1 MSVTKR
7 QGERL
12 IGLLLIGFIA
22 INYPLLALFSKTVL
36 WFGIPALY
44 LYLFAFWVLFIA
56 LSAAVMEKR
65 DSSGPDTQRSKPGD
79 TG

>member
-12 IGLLLIGFIA
+12 MGLLLIGFIA

-36 WFGIPALY
+36 WFGVPALY
-44 LYLFAFWVLFIA
+44 LYLFAFWALFIA
-56 LSAAVMEKR
+56 LVAVVMEKR
-65 DSSGPDTQRSKPGD
+65 ESSGPDTQRSKPGD
-79 TG
+79 NG

>member
-1 MSVTKR
+1 MPVTKR
-7 QGERL
+7 QSERL
-12 IGLLLIGFIA
+12 MGLLLIGFIA

-56 LSAAVMEKR
+56 LTAAVMEKR
-65 DSSGPDTQRSKPGD
+65 ESSGSDTRRSKPGD

>member
-12 IGLLLIGFIA
+12 MGLLLIGFIA

-44 LYLFAFWVLFIA
+44 FYLFVFWALFIA

-65 DSSGPDTQRSKPGD
+65 EPSGPDTQRTKPGD
-79 TG
+79 TD

>member
-7 QGERL
+7 KSERL
-12 IGLLLIGFIA
+12 TGLLLIGLIA

-44 LYLFAFWVLFIA
+44 LYLFVFWAVFIGLA
-56 LSAAVMEKR
+56 AAVMEKR
-65 DSSGPDTQRSKPGD
+65 GPSESNSKHRGTGDSV
-79 TG
+79 

>member
-1 MSVTKR
+1 M
-7 QGERL
+7 
-12 IGLLLIGFIA
+12 GLLLIGFIA

-44 LYLFAFWVLFIA
+44 LYRFAFWVLFIA

-65 DSSGPDTQRSKPGD
+65 ESSGPDKQRSKPGD